1 MVPAPLPNSING
13 WHRMRV
19 PLKGLYLCPKRL
31 ADGRVKVYAYAW
43 RGGPRLAGEP
53 GSPEFIASFNE
64 AVARRAAPTTGTL
77 KSVLAAYEADEQ
89 TFGKLAERS
98 KKYYRGKLKLISQSF
113 ADFPL
118 GALSDPR
125 TRGIFKSWRNDLAK
139 KSKRQADYPWSV
151 LSAVL
156 SFGVDNRLIDT
167 NPCLKGGRLY
177 DGSRVDKVWTYDDES
192 AFDDRPKHLLLP
204 LMLAIWTARR
214 QGDLLYLQWSAYDG
228 TFIRLRQRK
237 TGKRVTIPVGGPLK
251 LALDA
256 EKTNRRNDGK
266 SVVLTILMNSMGRPW
281 TADGF
286 RTSWRK
292 ACQKAGVTGLTFHD
306 LRGSAITRLA
316 LAGATVPEIANS
328 SGLSLGDV
336 PGILDKHYQN
346 DDVQLGQS
354 AIRKLEALKDSKG

>member
-1 MVPAPLPNSING
+1 MVGIACASLLRACTSAPS
-13 WHRMRV
+13 
-19 PLKGLYLCPKRL
+19 
-31 ADGRVKVYAYAW
+31 
-43 RGGPRLAGEP
+43 
-53 GSPEFIASFNE
+53 GSPMAGSRSMPMPGAAVRDWPASL
-64 AVARRAAPTTGTL
+64 V
-77 KSVLAAYEADEQ
+77 
-89 TFGKLAERS
+89 
-98 KKYYRGKLKLISQSF
+98 
-113 ADFPL
+113 
-118 GALSDPR
+118 
-125 TRGIFKSWRNDLAK
+125 
-139 KSKRQADYPWSV
+139 V
-151 LSAVL
+151 LSSSPLSTKLLHVL
-156 SFGVDNRLIDT
+156 PRPPRAPS
-167 NPCLKGGRLY
+167 LKGGRLY

-256 EKTNRRNDGK
+256 EKTNPRNDGK

-292 ACQKAGVTGLTFHD
+292 PCQTAGVPGLTFHY

-316 LAGATVPEIANS
+316 LAGATVPEIANR

-336 PGILDKHYQN
+336 RGILDKHYQN
-346 DDVQLGQS
+346 DDVQLGQN